1 MYDFNK
7 IIDRKQSYSKKWRKY
22 AGKDILPLWVADMDF
37 TAPPAVLAALQRTL
51 EHGIFG
57 YSMHQEEVRRDIV
70 DYLQREYNWGVVEKD
85 IIWLPGLVCGLNLAS
100 QALSD
105 VDQPIITATPVYPP
119 FMSAPLNAGR
129 ELLKT
134 PLLEV
139 NGDWRWNWEDLEQQ
153 FAATRIKPKL
163 LLLCNPH
170 NPVGK
175 MWTREELEQLLEF
188 VIRHD
193 LVACSDEIH
202 CDLVLDENRK
212 HIPFASIS
220 KEAAERSITLMAPSK
235 TYNVAGLNCSFAIAT
250 NPLIRNKFAKIMR
263 GLFGDLN
270 SFGVAACQAA
280 YNECEGWK
288 NALLVY
294 LRANRDLIV
303 QTLAPYPDLQLT
315 IPEATYLLWIDGRKL
330 CAKYNIENLQQFFEQ
345 AGVGLS
351 DGAEFDLPGFVRL
364 NFGTSRVT
372 LTQALERMV
381 TALNQLKE
389 QG

>member
-1 MYDFNK
+1 MYDFDK
-7 IIDRKQSYSKKWRKY
+7 VIDRKQSYSKKWRKY

-37 TAPPAVLAALQRTL
+37 TAPPAVLAALQGTL
-51 EHGIFG
+51 DHGVFG

-70 DYLQREYNWGVVEKD
+70 DYLQREYNWGVAEKD
-85 IIWLPGLVCGLNLAS
+85 IIWIHGLVCGLNLAS
-100 QALSD
+100 QTLSD
-105 VDQPIITATPVYPP
+105 VDQAIITATPIYPP

-139 NGDWRWNWEDLEQQ
+139 NGDWRWNWDDLEKQL
-153 FAATRIKPKL
+153 AAARIKPKL

-170 NPVGK
+170 NPIGK

-188 VIRHD
+188 AIRHD
-193 LVACSDEIH
+193 LVVCSDEIH
-202 CDLVLDENRK
+202 CDLILDESRK

-235 TYNVAGLNCSFAIAT
+235 TYNVAGLNCSFAIVS
-250 NPLIRNKFAKIMR
+250 NPVIRNKFAKIMR

-280 YNECEGWK
+280 YNECDDWRNE
-288 NALLVY
+288 LLIY

-303 QTLAPYPDLQLT
+303 QTL
-315 IPEATYLLWIDGRKL
+315 
-330 CAKYNIENLQQFFEQ
+330 
-345 AGVGLS
+345 
-351 DGAEFDLPGFVRL
+351 
-364 NFGTSRVT
+364 
-372 LTQALERMV
+372 
-381 TALNQLKE
+381 TAY
-389 QG
+389 QGKRI

>member
-1 MYDFNK
+1 MYDFDK
-7 IIDRKQSYSKKWRKY
+7 VIDRKQSYSKKWRKY
-22 AGKDILPLWVADMDF
+22 AAKDILPFWVADMDF
-37 TAPPAVLAALQRTL
+37 TAPPAILAALQRTL
-51 EHGIFG
+51 DHGVFG

-85 IIWLPGLVCGLNLAS
+85 IIWLPGLVCGLNLAA

-139 NGDWRWNWEDLEQQ
+139 NGDWRWNWEDLEKQL
-153 FAATRIKPKL
+153 AATRIKPKL

-175 MWTREELEQLLEF
+175 MWTREELEQLFEF

-193 LVACSDEIH
+193 LVVCSDEIH
-202 CDLVLDENRK
+202 CDLVLDEKRK

-250 NPLIRNKFAKIMR
+250 NSIIRNKFAKIMR

-270 SFGVAACQAA
+270 SFGVAACQVA
-280 YNECEGWK
+280 YSECNDWK
-288 NALLVY
+288 NQLLVY
-294 LRANRDLIV
+294 LRTNRDLIV
-303 QTLAPYPDLQLT
+303 QTLTPYSDLQLT
-315 IPEATYLLWIDGRKL
+315 IPDATYLLWIDGRKL
-330 CAKYNIENLQQFFEQ
+330 CAKYKIENLQQFFEQ

-351 DGAEFDLPGFVRL
+351 DGAEFDLAGFVRL

-372 LTQALERMV
+372 LTQALKRM
-381 TALNQLKE
+381 TSALDKLIAS
-389 QG
+389 

>member
-1 MYDFNK
+1 MYDFDK
-7 IIDRKQSYSKKWRKY
+7 VIDRKQSYSKKWRKY

-37 TAPPAVLAALQRTL
+37 TAPPVILAALQRTL
-51 EHGIFG
+51 DHGVFG
-57 YSMHQEEVRRDIV
+57 YSMHQEDARRDIV
-70 DYLQREYNWGVVEKD
+70 NYLQREYNWGVAEKD

-105 VDQPIITATPVYPP
+105 VDQPVITATPVYPP

-139 NGDWRWNWEDLEQQ
+139 NGDWRWNWEDLEKQLTV
-153 FAATRIKPKL
+153 ARIKPKL

-193 LVACSDEIH
+193 LVVCSDEIH
-202 CDLVLDENRK
+202 CDLVLDESRK

-250 NPLIRNKFAKIMR
+250 NSIIRNKFARIMR

-280 YNECEGWK
+280 YSECDDWK
-288 NALLVY
+288 NELLIY

-303 QTLAPYPDLQLT
+303 QTLTPYTDLQLT

-330 CAKYNIENLQQFFEQ
+330 CAKYKIENLQQFFEQ

-381 TALNQLKE
+381 TALDQLRVN
-389 QG
+389 

>member
-139 NGDWRWNWEDLEQQ
+139 NGDWRWNWEDLEKQL
-153 FAATRIKPKL
+153 AAARIKPKL

-188 VIRHD
+188 VIHHD
-193 LVACSDEIH
+193 LVVCSDEIH
-202 CDLVLDENRK
+202 CDLVLDEKRK

-220 KEAAERSITLMAPSK
+220 KEAAERSVTLMAPSK

-250 NPLIRNKFAKIMR
+250 NSLIRNKFAKIMR

-280 YNECEGWK
+280 YSECNDWK
-288 NALLVY
+288 NELLVY

-303 QTLAPYPDLQLT
+303 QTLTPYTDLQLS

-330 CAKYNIENLQQFFEQ
+330 CTKYKIDNLQQFFEQ

-381 TALNQLKE
+381 TALDRLTVN
-389 QG
+389 

>member
-70 DYLQREYNWGVVEKD
+70 DSLQREYNWGVVEKD

-139 NGDWRWNWEDLEQQ
+139 NGDWRWNWEDLEKQL
-153 FAATRIKPKL
+153 AAARIKPKL

-193 LVACSDEIH
+193 LVVCSDEIH

-280 YNECEGWK
+280 YNECEDWK

>member
-1 MYDFNK
+1 MYDFDK
-7 IIDRKQSYSKKWRKY
+7 VIDRKQSYSKKWRKY

-37 TAPPAVLAALQRTL
+37 IAPPAVLAALQRTL
-51 EHGIFG
+51 EHGVFG
-57 YSMHQEEVRRDIV
+57 YSMHQEEVRSDIV
-70 DYLQREYNWGVVEKD
+70 GYLQREYSWSVAEKD
-85 IIWLPGLVCGLNLAS
+85 IVWLPGLVCGLNLAA

-139 NGDWRWNWEDLEQQ
+139 TGDWRWNWEDLEQQ

-188 VIRHD
+188 AIRHD
-193 LVACSDEIH
+193 LVVCSDEIH
-202 CDLVLDENRK
+202 CDLILDENRK

-220 KEAAERSITLMAPSK
+220 REAAERSITLMAPSK

-280 YNECEGWK
+280 YSECNDWK
-288 NALLVY
+288 NGLLVY

-303 QTLAPYPDLQLT
+303 QTLTPYTDLQLT

-330 CAKYNIENLQQFFEQ
+330 CAKYKIENLQQFFEQ
-345 AGVGLS
+345 ACVGLS

-372 LTQALERMV
+372 LTQALERM
-381 TALNQLKE
+381 TAALDKLMAN
-389 QG
+389 

>member
-1 MYDFNK
+1 MYDFDK
-7 IIDRKQSYSKKWRKY
+7 VIDRKQSYSKKWRKY

-51 EHGIFG
+51 DHGVFG

-70 DYLQREYNWGVVEKD
+70 DYLQREYNWGVAEKD
-85 IIWLPGLVCGLNLAS
+85 IIWIHGLVCGLNLAS

-105 VDQPIITATPVYPP
+105 VDQAIITATPIYPP

-139 NGDWRWNWEDLEQQ
+139 NGDWRWNWEDLEKQL
-153 FAATRIKPKL
+153 AAARIKPKL

-170 NPVGK
+170 NPIGK

-188 VIRHD
+188 AIRND
-193 LVACSDEIH
+193 LVVCSDEIH
-202 CDLVLDENRK
+202 CDLILDENRK

-235 TYNVAGLNCSFAIAT
+235 TYNVAGLNCSFAIVS
-250 NPLIRNKFAKIMR
+250 NPVIRNKFAKIMR

-270 SFGVAACQAA
+270 SFGGAACQAA
-280 YNECEGWK
+280 YNECDDWRNE
-288 NALLVY
+288 LLIY

-303 QTLAPYPDLQLT
+303 QTLTAYPDLQLS

-330 CAKYNIENLQQFFEQ
+330 CAKYKIDNLQQFFEQ

-381 TALNQLKE
+381 TALDQLTVN
-389 QG
+389 